1 MAQNKAAIPNPAL
14 EPLSRLVGEWDTVGE
29 HGLMPNIT
37 LHGHTSF
44 EWIEGGAFLKMVSEM
59 DDPRIP
65 TSMTIIGSD
74 SVTGEYF
81 MLYFDERSIS
91 RKFDVTLGD
100 NGWKY
105 ARNAPDIS
113 QRCTFTFADDNT
125 MIGKGEASEGGSAWR
140 PDLEL
145 TYTRVR

>member
-1 MAQNKAAIPNPAL
+1 
-14 EPLSRLVGEWDTVGE
+14 VGEWDTVGE

-65 TSMTIIGSD
+65 TGLAIIGSD
-74 SVTGEYF
+74 NGTGETF
-81 MLYFDERSIS
+81 MLYFDERGVS
-91 RKFDVTLGD
+91 RKYDVTLGD

-105 ARNAPDIS
+105 GRNAPDIS
-113 QRCTFTFADDNT
+113 QRITFTFANDGNT
-125 MIGKGEASEGGSAWR
+125 MIGKGEASEGGKAWR
-140 PDLEL
+140 RDLDL
-145 TYTRVR
+145 TYTRVK